1 MLHINLK
8 FALHAWQVPRSSVSR
23 ALYRDSG
30 PSEDGDPVPGN
41 LPFFSLLFF
50 YLFFSLKIRFL
61 SYFISKYEI
70 MWSVFA
76 YSPFLFQY
84 IREDFVPLLGKV
96 SLFLHS

>member
-50 YLFFSLKIRFL
+50 NLFFFL
-61 SYFISKYEI
+61 EDSF
-70 MWSVFA
+70 
-76 YSPFLFQY
+76 PFLFY
-84 IREDFVPLLGKV
+84 IKI
-96 SLFLHS
+96 